1 MEKKN
6 LDLETYRKIS
16 QEKWLTLAFK
26 SIQLCR
32 FKSRVDMS
40 SFSKEFI
47 TSKGFNEIEGKHQKW
62 KKQFTKGLKR
72 LSKQK
77 KRNKTEKLSF
87 PEDARIWLDRW
98 LADLFP
104 RSFFPGTGKS
114 LSEALLFAE
123 HGENMC
129 TKIVLNVRNNFCTQ
143 HVLHRFELEI
153 FVYWTCNSMNNLS
166 SYCGLVDAKIRA
178 SDKDLH
184 TCIGPFFI

>member
-1 MEKKN
+1 MEKN
-6 LDLETYRKIS
+6 YLDLETYRKIS

-32 FKSRVDMS
+32 FKSSVDMS
-40 SFSKEFI
+40 SFSKKLI

-72 LSKQK
+72 LSNQK
-77 KRNKTEKLSF
+77 KKQDWKAFIPRGCANLTWQMTCWSL
-87 PEDARIWLDRW
+87 
-98 LADLFP
+98 P

-143 HVLHRFELEI
+143 HVLPRFEVGI
-153 FVYWTCNSMNNLS
+153 FVYFVIQWIICRHIVS
-166 SYCGLVDAKIRA
+166 
-178 SDKDLH
+178 
-184 TCIGPFFI
+184 